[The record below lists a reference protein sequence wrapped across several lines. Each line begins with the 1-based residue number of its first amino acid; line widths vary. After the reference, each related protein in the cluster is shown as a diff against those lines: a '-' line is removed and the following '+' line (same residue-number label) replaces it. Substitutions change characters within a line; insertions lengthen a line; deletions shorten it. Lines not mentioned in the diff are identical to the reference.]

1 MRDDPEQVGLAMPR
15 PSFSNPLDDL
25 AGFVERH
32 PRLFV
37 LTGAGCSTDSGI
49 PDYRDANG
57 DWKHRQPVRYQEFVG
72 SERTRQRYW
81 ARSLLGWPAF
91 ARARPN
97 SAHAALARLEAA
109 GFVHQTVTQNVDGLH
124 QQAGSR
130 RVIDLHGRLDAV
142 VCLDC
147 RYRGPRETFQRALA
161 EDNPAFAE
169 LAAAIGPDGDADLDA
184 VDFGGFQVPD
194 CPSCGGTLKPAV
206 VFFGESV
213 PKPRVERA
221 CQRLAEAD
229 ALLVIGSSLTV
240 FSGYRF
246 CKLAAVRGQ
255 PVAAINLGRTRAD
268 NELALKVNLPCGAAL
283 AGLLERLSNVEQG
296 LSRM

>member
-1 MRDDPEQVGLAMPR
+1 MQRSSRFRL
-15 PSFSNPLDDL
+15 LDDL
-25 AGFVERH
+25 ADFVARH

-37 LTGAGCSTDSGI
+37 LTGAGCSTESGI

-57 DWKHRQPVRYQEFVG
+57 DWKRRQPIRYQEFVG
-72 SERTRQRYW
+72 SERARQRYW
-81 ARSLLGWPAF
+81 ARSLLGWPMF

-97 SAHAALARLEAA
+97 VAHVALARLEAA
-109 GFVHQTVTQNVDGLH
+109 GFIHQMVTQNVDGLH

-142 VCLDC
+142 VCLGC
-147 RYRGPRETFQRALA
+147 RYREPREVFQSALA
-161 EDNPAFAE
+161 DDNPAFSA
-169 LAAAIGPDGDADLDA
+169 LAAAVGPDGDADLDA
-184 VDFGGFQVPD
+184 VDFGGFRVPG
-194 CPSCGGTLKPAV
+194 CPNCGGMLKPAV

-221 CQRLAEAD
+221 CQRLTQAD
-229 ALLVIGSSLTV
+229 ALLVAGSSLTV

-246 CKLAAVRGQ
+246 CRLAAARGQ
-255 PVAAINLGRTRAD
+255 PIAAINLGRTRAD

-283 AGLLERLSNVEQG
+283 SGLLERLSPVND
-296 LSRM
+296 SRVAVGWPESAATGPR